1 MSKIFGLIVILL
13 ICVSC
18 NQKRKAEVSLSS
30 YTHDFGIISSDIICR
45 DSITITNVG
54 NARLEIGE
62 IETGCGCTQ
71 ASVEKYELNPDESCS
86 LHFSFNPKGKGLGAK
101 EEGAGAKEELIIIN
115 ANTDSLFYIL
125 QVKAIIQ

>member
-1 MSKIFGLIVILL
+1 MSKILGLIVILL

-18 NQKRKAEVSLSS
+18 NQKRKAEVSLYS

-86 LHFSFNPKGKGLGAK
+86 LHFSFNPKGKGLGP
-101 EEGAGAKEELIIIN
+101 KEELIIIN

>member
-1 MSKIFGLIVILL
+1 MSKILGLIVILM

-86 LHFSFNPKGKGLGAK
+86 LHFSFNPKRRHASRSSSKTP
-101 EEGAGAKEELIIIN
+101 EL
-115 ANTDSLFYIL
+115 
-125 QVKAIIQ
+125 K

>member
-1 MSKIFGLIVILL
+1 MSKILGLIVILL

-86 LHFSFNPKGKGLGAK
+86 LHFSFNPKGKGLGP
-101 EEGAGAKEELIIIN
+101 KEELIIIN
-115 ANTDSLFYIL
+115 GTVHNF
-125 QVKAIIQ
+125 V

>member
-1 MSKIFGLIVILL
+1 M
-13 ICVSC
+13 
-18 NQKRKAEVSLSS
+18 SLSS

-71 ASVEKYELNPDESCS
+71 ASVEKYELNPRRIV
-86 LHFSFNPKGKGLGAK
+86 LASFLFQSERKRIRS
-101 EEGAGAKEELIIIN
+101 ERRIN
-115 ANTDSLFYIL
+115 YYQCKYRLPLLYSAS
-125 QVKAIIQ
+125 

>member
-1 MSKIFGLIVILL
+1 MGKIFGLIVILL

-18 NQKRKAEVSLSS
+18 NQKRKAEISLSS
-30 YTHDFGIISSDIICR
+30 YTHDFGIISSDI
-45 DSITITNVG
+45 ITITNVG

-101 EEGAGAKEELIIIN
+101 EELIIIN

>member
-1 MSKIFGLIVILL
+1 M
-13 ICVSC
+13 
-18 NQKRKAEVSLSS
+18 SLSS

-71 ASVEKYELNPDESCS
+71 ASVEKYELNPDESC
-86 LHFSFNPKGKGLGAK
+86 FASFFLSIRK
-101 EEGAGAKEELIIIN
+101 ERIRTERRIN
-115 ANTDSLFYIL
+115 YYQCKHRLPLLYSAS
-125 QVKAIIQ
+125 

>member
-1 MSKIFGLIVILL
+1 MNRIIGLIVILM
-13 ICVSC
+13 ICISC
-18 NQKRKAEVSLSS
+18 NQKKKAEVSLSS
-30 YTHDFGIISSDIICR
+30 YTYDFGTIAPDSICR

-54 NARLEIGE
+54 NAKLEIGE

-101 EEGAGAKEELIIIN
+101 EELIIIN

-125 QVKAIIQ
+125 QIKAIIQ

>member
-1 MSKIFGLIVILL
+1 MSKILGLIVILL

-18 NQKRKAEVSLSS
+18 NQKRKAEMSLSS

-45 DSITITNVG
+45 DSIIITNVG
-54 NARLEIGE
+54 NARLEIG
-62 IETGCGCTQ
+62 
-71 ASVEKYELNPDESCS
+71 EKYELNPDESCS

-101 EEGAGAKEELIIIN
+101 EELIIIN

>member
-1 MSKIFGLIVILL
+1 MSKIFGLIVILM

-86 LHFSFNPKGKGLGAK
+86 LHFLSIRK
-101 EEGAGAKEELIIIN
+101 EKEQGQRKN
-115 ANTDSLFYIL
+115 
-125 QVKAIIQ
+125 

>member
-1 MSKIFGLIVILL
+1 M
-13 ICVSC
+13 
-18 NQKRKAEVSLSS
+18 SLSS

-45 DSITITNVG
+45 DSIIITNVG

-101 EEGAGAKEELIIIN
+101 EELIIIN
-115 ANTDSLFYIL
+115 ATQTPSFIFCKLRQLFSDNVFTFSFFTYHHLIL
-125 QVKAIIQ
+125 IG

>member
-45 DSITITNVG
+45 VG

-86 LHFSFNPKGKGLGAK
+86 LHFSFNPKGKG
-101 EEGAGAKEELIIIN
+101 AGAKEELIIIN

>member
-1 MSKIFGLIVILL
+1 M
-13 ICVSC
+13 
-18 NQKRKAEVSLSS
+18 SLSS

-45 DSITITNVG
+45 DSIIITNVG

-86 LHFSFNPKGKGLGAK
+86 LHFSFKKKLSQTILRTKLGTGTRIFPHQNQFTPHHTQA
-101 EEGAGAKEELIIIN
+101 
-115 ANTDSLFYIL
+115 
-125 QVKAIIQ
+125 